1 MYYSPVRHVINI
13 RLACVKYTASVHP
26 EPGSNSLHFIILKK
40 INYINIKKVYNRF
53 TDYIRN
59 KF

>member
-26 EPGSNSLHFIILKK
+26 EPGSNSLNFIILKK
-40 INYINIKKVYNRF
+40 LIKILIKLY
-53 TDYIRN
+53 
-59 KF
+59 

>member
-26 EPGSNSLHFIILKK
+26 EPGSNSLHFIILIK
-40 INYINIKKVYNRF
+40 INYLNITKSITN
-53 TDYIRN
+53 
-59 KF
+59 